1 MPMTT
6 LLMRRET
13 RIRALAAVRGALASD
28 ARRATSARAGGGD
41 RATTTSAAVG
51 HAMRNFQRLLTS
63 ASASSSSAVSASSQT
78 VDRID
83 SFKLVKNLTASGL
96 PEAQAHAVVATCL
109 DAMTRAGFVVRSDLE
124 RELMQARAEVQ
135 ALKVETN
142 SQLRETAAASRHQT
156 ETLVAENDKLRA
168 DMKYNIERITQSQ
181 KLDLNLEKGRMRE
194 EYAKLESTS
203 NATEAR
209 VDRELSAMKTQ
220 MEAAKTEIIR
230 GGIGALVSFAALG
243 LAALRVFM

>member
-1 MPMTT
+1 MM

-13 RIRALAAVRGALASD
+13 RRALAAVRGALASD
-28 ARRATSARAGGGD
+28 ARRATSAATTGAGD
-41 RATTTSAAVG
+41 RATSAAA
-51 HAMRNFQRLLTS
+51 AMSRANGRIQRMMTS
-63 ASASSSSAVSASSQT
+63 ASASASSASSSSSSSQT

>member
-1 MPMTT
+1 
-6 LLMRRET
+6 
-13 RIRALAAVRGALASD
+13 
-28 ARRATSARAGGGD
+28 
-41 RATTTSAAVG
+41 
-51 HAMRNFQRLLTS
+51 
-63 ASASSSSAVSASSQT
+63 
-78 VDRID
+78 
-83 SFKLVKNLTASGL
+83 
-96 PEAQAHAVVATCL
+96 
-109 DAMTRAGFVVRSDLE
+109 MTRAGFVVRSDLE

-135 ALKVETN
+135 ALKVETK

-156 ETLVAENDKLRA
+156 ETLVGENDKLRA
-168 DMKYNIERITQSQ
+168 DMKDNIERITQSQ

-220 MEAAKTEIIR
+220 MEAAKTEIFR
-230 GGIGALVSFAALG
+230 AGVGALVSLSALG

>member
-1 MPMTT
+1 MTT

-28 ARRATSARAGGGD
+28 ARRATSARAGVGD

-135 ALKVETN
+135 
-142 SQLRETAAASRHQT
+142 RSRWKRIHNC
-156 ETLVAENDKLRA
+156 EKLRRRRGIKRRRSWRR
-168 DMKYNIERITQSQ
+168 MISLERI
-181 KLDLNLEKGRMRE
+181 
-194 EYAKLESTS
+194 
-203 NATEAR
+203 
-209 VDRELSAMKTQ
+209 
-220 MEAAKTEIIR
+220 
-230 GGIGALVSFAALG
+230 
-243 LAALRVFM
+243 

>member
-1 MPMTT
+1 MTT

-168 DMKYNIERITQSQ
+168 DMKYNIERITQ
-181 KLDLNLEKGRMRE
+181 
-194 EYAKLESTS
+194 
-203 NATEAR
+203 
-209 VDRELSAMKTQ
+209 
-220 MEAAKTEIIR
+220 
-230 GGIGALVSFAALG
+230 
-243 LAALRVFM
+243 

>member
-1 MPMTT
+1 MM

-13 RIRALAAVRGALASD
+13 RRALAAVRGALASD
-28 ARRATSARAGGGD
+28 ARRATSATTTGAGD
-41 RATTTSAAVG
+41 RATSAAA
-51 HAMRNFQRLLTS
+51 AMSRANGRIQRMMKS
-63 ASASSSSAVSASSQT
+63 ASASSASSSSSSSQT

-109 DAMTRAGFVVRSDLE
+109 DAMTRAGYVVRSDLE

>member
-1 MPMTT
+1 MTT
-6 LLMRRET
+6 LLMRRDT
-13 RIRALAAVRGALASD
+13 RMRAVVKNLANDV
-28 ARRATSARAGGGD
+28 RRAATTGGGD
-41 RATTTSAAVG
+41 RATTPPPTTTSAVG
-51 HAMRNFQRLLTS
+51 NFQNFQRLMTS
-63 ASASSSSAVSASSQT
+63 ASASALSSSQT